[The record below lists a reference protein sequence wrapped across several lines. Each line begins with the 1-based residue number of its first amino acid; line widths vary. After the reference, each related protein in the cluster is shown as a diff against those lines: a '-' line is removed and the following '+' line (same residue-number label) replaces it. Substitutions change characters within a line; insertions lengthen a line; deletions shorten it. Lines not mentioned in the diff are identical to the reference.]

1 MNELDPRMTPIAA
14 DGRFAFDCRPGVA
27 CFNACCRDLSQ
38 VLTPYDVLR
47 LTRGLGLRS
56 GEFLRRYTICR
67 TGPGSGLPV
76 VSLVPGDAGQ
86 LTCPFLSAE
95 GCRVY
100 PDRPSSCR
108 TYPLVRLVRRTRATG
123 LLSEEFMLLR
133 EPHCRGFESDRLWT
147 PCEWAATQGLL
158 PYHSEND
165 RLLDLIAFKNRVHPR
180 PLPPSAATEAAACMY
195 DLDRWHTEPADDGM
209 NPAAVAAARTDDHAL
224 LHLGLERLKRLLA
237 RQAAGKTR
245 GGEMPWT

>member
-76 VSLVPGDAGQ
+76 VSLVPGD
-86 LTCPFLSAE
+86 
-95 GCRVY
+95 
-100 PDRPSSCR
+100 
-108 TYPLVRLVRRTRATG
+108 
-123 LLSEEFMLLR
+123 
-133 EPHCRGFESDRLWT
+133 RG
-147 PCEWAATQGLL
+147 AAHL
-158 PYHSEND
+158 
-165 RLLDLIAFKNRVHPR
+165 
-180 PLPPSAATEAAACMY
+180 PLPVP
-195 DLDRWHTEPADDGM
+195 
-209 NPAAVAAARTDDHAL
+209 
-224 LHLGLERLKRLLA
+224 
-237 RQAAGKTR
+237 
-245 GGEMPWT
+245 

>member
-1 MNELDPRMTPIAA
+1 VNEPDPRMTPIAA

-56 GEFLRRYTICR
+56 GEFLRRYTLCR
-67 TGPGSGLPV
+67 TGPGTGLPV
-76 VSLVPGDAGQ
+76 VSLVPGDPVQ
-86 LTCPFLSAE
+86 LTCPFLSLA

-100 PDRPSSCR
+100 RDRPSSCR

-133 EPHCRGFESDRLWT
+133 EPHCRGFESGRLQT
-147 PCEWAATQGLL
+147 PAEWVADQGLA
-158 PYHSEND
+158 PYHAEND
-165 RLLDLIAFKNRVHPR
+165 RLLDILSLKNRLHPG
-180 PLPPSAATEAAACMY
+180 PLPPQAAADTAVCLY
-195 DLDRWHTEPADDGM
+195 DLDRLRDGLDPDAFAGM
-209 NPAAVAAARTDDHAL
+209 APDAVAAARTDDIAL
-224 LHLGLERLKRLLA
+224 LHLGLERIKRHLA
-237 RQAAGKTR
+237 RQGP
-245 GGEMPWT
+245 GGAPA

>member
-133 EPHCRGFESDRLWT
+133 EPHCRGFESGRLRT
-147 PCEWAATQGLL
+147 PAEWVADQGLA
-158 PYHSEND
+158 PYHAEND
-165 RLLDLIAFKNRVHPR
+165 RLLDLLSLKNRLHPS
-180 PLPPSAATEAAACMY
+180 PLSPQTAADTAVCLY
-195 DLDRWHTEPADDGM
+195 DLDRLRDGLDTETFAGM
-209 NPAAVAAARTDDHAL
+209 APEAVAAARTDDFAL
-224 LHLGLERLKRLLA
+224 LHLGLERVKRRFA
-237 RQAAGKTR
+237 RQDP
-245 GGEMPWT
+245 GGAPA